1 MTDLP
6 DPSAADTL
14 VGAMASLRALGYTS
28 DFSASDDGL
37 IRCSDCGTALDP
49 AVMAIDYTIR
59 FEGAS
64 NPDDESILLGISCP
78 SDCDCQGV
86 YTTGYGPSAPRS
98 DARVLRALAGRP
110 LR

>member
-6 DPSAADTL
+6 DPSDADTL
-14 VGAMASLRALGYTS
+14 VAAMASLRALGYTS
-28 DFSASDDGL
+28 DFAAVDGGMLVCDD
-37 IRCSDCGTALDP
+37 CHDPLDP
-49 AVMAIDYTIR
+49 ATMQIDHTIR

-78 SDCDCQGV
+78 CGCRGV
-86 YTTGYGPSAPRS
+86 YTTGYGPSAGRL
-98 DARVLRALAGRP
+98 DAKVLRALAGRP

>member
-6 DPSAADTL
+6 DPAEADTL
-14 VGAMASLRALGYTS
+14 VGAMARLRVMGYTS
-28 DFSASDDGL
+28 DFDAIDDGL
-37 IRCSDCGTALDP
+37 LTCTECGSTLDP
-49 AVMAIDYTIR
+49 ADMQIDHTIR

-78 SDCDCQGV
+78 CGCKGV
-86 YTTGYGPSAPRS
+86 YTTGYGPSAGRR